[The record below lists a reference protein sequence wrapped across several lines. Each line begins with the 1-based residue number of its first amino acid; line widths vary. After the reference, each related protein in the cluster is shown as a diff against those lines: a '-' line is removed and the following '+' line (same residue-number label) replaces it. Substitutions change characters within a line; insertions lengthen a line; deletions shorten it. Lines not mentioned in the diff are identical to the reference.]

1 MERGKDGRLELR
13 LEDQVG
19 IDYGKHLYFPL
30 YLNSYVDALRS
41 IFLRILWIN
50 DSREAGKNGF
60 SYVNKDKESNIVSF
74 IGARGSGKTTAMME
88 FSQIINNLN
97 EKDEKAWWIG
107 QVFTEDSLKE
117 RLMRQNVFFKVLDPI
132 DASNLEEKEDLF
144 EMVMT
149 AIYREY
155 VQAVENTKFSDDG
168 AYGYREILTLFD
180 EIITGYHAIK
190 NSRDESFGDSYIP
203 KLKYMSTSMDIN
215 KKMKRL
221 IGGLLQAYQKDCNDY
236 SNHFLVISIDD
247 LDLNIRHG
255 YEMLEQLRKYFFQ
268 TNIIITL
275 SGDYDQFNRICK
287 YHYVKEFSEE
297 KSHVIEE
304 DVQENCKH
312 LALDYIL
319 KTMPINAR
327 VFMPSLET
335 MTRNVVAGREAIG
348 VKLFVMTKIAETM
361 RIFYDI
367 KGLKVHFLEPRTVRE
382 LVNYNQFLES
392 LWEIDFK
399 SWNPEQPGVEEP
411 GVWMNHYDQNHERFN
426 QDIMGRIANILLD
439 EEHRKIFDEWSRQ
452 NLERRVSDIC
462 DTFWKSIWE
471 SQGERKEYDAEKYAY
486 GELLEGIYRYGRITD
501 ENKQL
506 IKCVLASLSSEM
518 VREKVSRMRNPSE
531 ESRLHSQKR
540 LDKFI
545 GMTFGNRWLGDIV
558 PLMEVDDVYGREER
572 FGYRSRTEDKIQA
585 EFPIFPDQFAGF
597 LNRLLESASED
608 SMRTYLADFEKWL
621 KDQRVIPTLECLAMF
636 YEPVERTQSHVEF
649 HMRIGMEYSVY
660 NNWYLFASGNNT
672 SCELDVLG
680 FIKKTVNYK
689 ENYQKNCN
697 SLADSL
703 SDMLVQYILDHK
715 TLPTLGEET
724 ERALRVAVREIVI
737 ELSIHHKYP
746 WENSEGA
753 AFPFYDLDLSYNI
766 MKRTRIEL
774 LKTNPSSI
782 PQRQC
787 YRYIVRAY
795 RQIIEML
802 EEQETVYKGMGI
814 SFPYA
819 DNFKKCPFVKAF
831 LNADEDLQNG
841 FKEDLGRIIY
851 NTLSPV
857 SLRWEDHPE
866 VEAEDN
872 E

>member
-1 MERGKDGRLELR
+1 MERDKGGKLELR

-30 YLNSYVDALRS
+30 YLNSYEDALRS
-41 IFLRILWIN
+41 IFLRVLWIN
-50 DSREAGKNGF
+50 DSREATKSGF
-60 SYVNKDKESNIVSF
+60 TYVNQDKESNIVSF

-88 FSQIINNLN
+88 FSQIIKNLN

-117 RLMRQNVFFKVLDPI
+117 RMMRHPFFFKVLDPI

-155 VQAVENTKFSDDG
+155 VQAVENSKFTDDA
-168 AYGYREILTLFD
+168 AYGYREMLTLFD

-203 KLKYMSTSMDIN
+203 RLKYMSTSMDIN

-221 IGGLLQAYQKDCNDY
+221 IGGLLKAYQNDGSDY
-236 SNHFLVISIDD
+236 SNSFLVISVDD

-335 MTRNVVAGREAIG
+335 MTRNVVVGREAVG
-348 VKLFVMTKIAETM
+348 VKQFVMTKIAETM
-361 RIFYDI
+361 GIFYDI
-367 KGLKVHFLEPRTVRE
+367 KGLKIHFLEPRTVRE

-392 LWEIDFK
+392 LWEIDFDGT
-399 SWNPEQPGVEEP
+399 NLEEP
-411 GVWMNHYDQNHERFN
+411 REESGVWMNHYDQNHERFN

-439 EEHRKIFDEWSRQ
+439 EEHRKVFDEWSRQ
-452 NLERRVSDIC
+452 NLERRVSAIC
-462 DTFWKSIWE
+462 DTFWKRIWE
-471 SQGERKEYDAEKYAY
+471 SHGLKREYDGENYAY
-486 GELLEGIYRYGRITD
+486 GEMLEGIYRYGRISD
-501 ENKQL
+501 EDKQL
-506 IKCVLASLSSEM
+506 VKCVLASLSSEM
-518 VREKVSRMRNPSE
+518 VREKVSWLRNPSE
-531 ESRLHSQKR
+531 ESRSHSQKR

-545 GMTFGNRWLGDIV
+545 GITFGSSWLSDLV
-558 PLMEVDDVYGREER
+558 PLMETDDYKEER
-572 FGYRSRTEDKIQA
+572 FGYRLRTEAKFQEA
-585 EFPIFPDQFAGF
+585 FPIFPEQLFF
-597 LNRLLESASED
+597 KLLNRRLESISKD
-608 SMRTYLADFEKWL
+608 SMRRYLREFERWL
-621 KDQRVIPTLECLAMF
+621 RDKRVIPTLECLAMF

-649 HMRIGMEYSVY
+649 HMWIDMDESSIDE
-660 NNWYLFASGNNT
+660 NWYLFASGYNKA
-672 SCELDVLG
+672 CHLDVLG
-680 FIKKTVNYK
+680 FIKKTLNYK
-689 ENYQKNCN
+689 ENYEKNCE
-697 SLADSL
+697 SLAHSL
-703 SDMLVQYILDHK
+703 SDMLVQYILNHRDMK
-715 TLPTLGEET
+715 LGEET
-724 ERALRVAVREIVI
+724 ERSLRNAVREIVM

-746 WENSEGA
+746 WKNSEGA

-774 LKTNPSSI
+774 LKSNPSSI

-795 RQIIEML
+795 RQIIAML
-802 EEQETVYKGMGI
+802 EEQEEIYKGMGI
-814 SFPYA
+814 SFPYG
-819 DNFKKCPFVKAF
+819 DNFKECPFVKAF
-831 LNADEDLQNG
+831 LNADEDLKIG
-841 FKEDLGRIIY
+841 FKEELGRTIY

-857 SLRWEDHPE
+857 TLEWKDYPGEETEDSE
-866 VEAEDN
+866 W
-872 E
+872 